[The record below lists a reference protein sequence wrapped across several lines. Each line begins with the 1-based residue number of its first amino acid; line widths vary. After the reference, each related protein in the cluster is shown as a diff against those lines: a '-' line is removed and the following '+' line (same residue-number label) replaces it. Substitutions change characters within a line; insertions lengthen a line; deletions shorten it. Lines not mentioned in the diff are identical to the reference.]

1 MPTMKAV
8 RIHAY
13 GGPEVM
19 RYEDAPRPEPAP
31 GEVLIRVQAVGTN
44 PVDWKTRAGRG
55 VAGRLTDP
63 FPFITGWDVSGV
75 VEAVGSHDLPYRPGD
90 DVYGVLR
97 FPELGSA
104 YAEYVTAPVEHV
116 APRPSALSHVEAAA
130 LPLVALTAWQA
141 LFEVA
146 ELTAGQTIL
155 IHAASG
161 GVGHVAVQLA
171 RWKGATVI
179 GTASGRNADFLRGL
193 GVDQFIDYQTMRFE
207 DVVAGVDVVLD
218 SLAGETRERSWPVIR
233 PGGMLVSILGDAS
246 EERAAEYGVRA
257 RRMLVRPQAD
267 QLHAITALAEAGD
280 LRPVVSHVLPLAE
293 AAQAHELLETGHTRG
308 KIVLKVA
315 D

>member
-1 MPTMKAV
+1 MKAV
-8 RIHAY
+8 RIHEY

-31 GEVLIRVQAVGTN
+31 GEVLIRVHAAGTN

-75 VEAVGSHDLPYRPGD
+75 IEAVGSADLPYQPGD
-90 DVYGVLR
+90 AVYGMLR
-97 FPELGSA
+97 FPALGSA

-116 APRPSALSHVEAAA
+116 DSKPSALSHVEAAA

-141 LFEVA
+141 LFEAA
-146 ELTAGQTIL
+146 ELSADQTIL
-155 IHAASG
+155 IHAAAG

-171 RWKGATVI
+171 KWKGATVI
-179 GTASGRNADFLRGL
+179 GTASGRNADFLRGR
-193 GVDQFIDYQTMRFE
+193 GVDQFIDYQTTRFE
-207 DVVAGVDVVLD
+207 EVVSGVDAVLD
-218 SLAGETRERSWPVIR
+218 PLAGEIRERSWPVIR
-233 PGGMLVSILGDAS
+233 PGGVLVSIQGAAS
-246 EERAAEYGVRA
+246 EERAAEYGVRL
-257 RRMLVRPQAD
+257 RRVLVRPEAD
-267 QLHAITALAEAGD
+267 QLRAISGLVEAGD
-280 LRPVVSHVLPLAE
+280 LRPEVSHVLPLAD